1 MIRVLAMICF
11 IGSLMAFSLG
21 ILGLFRFPDAY
32 TRMHGVGIGDTL
44 GAGLMG
50 IGLLLL
56 SPSWILRLKLIV
68 ILILFWIINPT
79 MSHLIAKA
87 AVIHGT
93 KPAEDTI
100 MRKG

>member
-1 MIRVLAMICF
+1 MIKGLAMICF
-11 IGSLMAFSLG
+11 IGSLFAFGLG
-21 ILGLFRFPDAY
+21 TLGLFRFPDAY

-56 SPSWILRLKLIV
+56 SPSWILRLKLII

-93 KPAEDTI
+93 KPVEDTI

>member
-1 MIRVLAMICF
+1 MIKVMAMICF
-11 IGSLMAFSLG
+11 IGSLLAFGLG
-21 ILGLFRFPDAY
+21 TLSLFRFPDAY

-56 SPSWILRLKLIV
+56 SPTWILRFKLII
-68 ILILFWIINPT
+68 ILVLFWIINPT
-79 MSHLIAKA
+79 MSHLIAKT

-93 KPAEDTI
+93 QPAKDTI
-100 MRKG
+100 VRKG